1 MITTYLKAGAELAV
15 ADEDKERLMRLHGEV
30 DESQPQSTAIEAQYV
45 LEEYDTATSL
55 YEDYLEMVL
64 QVC

>member
-1 MITTYLKAGAELAV
+1 MEGGAERSEGSAPRR
-15 ADEDKERLMRLHGEV
+15 A
-30 DESQPQSTAIEAQYV
+30 STAAIEAQYV
-45 LEEYDTATSL
+45 LEVYDTATSL

>member
-1 MITTYLKAGAELAV
+1 
-15 ADEDKERLMRLHGEV
+15 MRVHGEV

-45 LEEYDTATSL
+45 LEVYDTATSL